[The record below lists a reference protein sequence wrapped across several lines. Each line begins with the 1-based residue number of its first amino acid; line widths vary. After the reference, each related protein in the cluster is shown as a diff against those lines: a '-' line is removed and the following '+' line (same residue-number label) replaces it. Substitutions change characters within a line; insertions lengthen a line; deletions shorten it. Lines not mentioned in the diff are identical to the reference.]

1 MVTADIRAIGGL
13 MKLAV
18 WYGAIDE
25 SAATLSFDEFSK
37 QFMAELDYVAGTN
50 PLFTNVIVVPEV
62 VDELCS
68 ARVLTMSYLPGPK
81 LEDEAKRQLLALGID
96 VKRGVKEMVQDAAD
110 NKDQLDIQSMVPN
123 SVMDGN
129 GNVGIVGYIATKL
142 ITPDQW
148 LWVART
154 MRSTIV
160 YTQGW
165 AAYTVSGLNAVA
177 ATASTKVNATKSRE
191 WMDTLFAVHGYEIF
205 CTQVFNA
212 DPHPGNIIVLPDDKL
227 GLIDYGQCKR
237 LDAAT
242 RFQIARVICAV
253 ADSKPDEEI
262 ASAFRDLGIRTTN
275 NSTTFIATFARLIFG
290 RIRSEHL
297 SHDWHM
303 ALHKTDKITV
313 FPAELVLVARVAA
326 LLRGLGLSL
335 QYNIDIGERWKPFA
349 EQTIANNGVV

>member
-1 MVTADIRAIGGL
+1 MRVGCRPQPYCQYAASAVYADEHTPLCVNVT
-13 MKLAV
+13 V
-18 WYGAIDE
+18 
-25 SAATLSFDEFSK
+25 LSFNQLGLASQPWSDW
-37 QFMAELDYVAGTN
+37 AE
-50 PLFTNVIVVPEV
+50 E
-62 VDELCS
+62 
-68 ARVLTMSYLPGPK
+68 
-81 LEDEAKRQLLALGID
+81 
-96 VKRGVKEMVQDAAD
+96 
-110 NKDQLDIQSMVPN
+110 
-123 SVMDGN
+123 
-129 GNVGIVGYIATKL
+129 TK
-142 ITPDQW
+142 
-148 LWVART
+148 
-154 MRSTIV
+154 
-160 YTQGW
+160 
-165 AAYTVSGLNAVA
+165 A

-242 RFQIARVICAV
+242 RVQIARVICAV
-253 ADSKPDEEI
+253 ADSRPDEEI